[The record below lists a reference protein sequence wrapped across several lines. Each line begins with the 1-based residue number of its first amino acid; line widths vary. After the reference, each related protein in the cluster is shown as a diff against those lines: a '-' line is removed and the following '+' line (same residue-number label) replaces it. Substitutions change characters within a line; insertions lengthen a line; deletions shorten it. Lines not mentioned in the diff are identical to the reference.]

1 MLVGTITLKLST
13 FFSVSLYSN
22 SILTGKQLLSV
33 ERLKEKRTN
42 FQRKTLKER
51 RKSFFRRPRH
61 FFFRLLCGSLF
72 VSKINLNWKRL
83 T

>member
-22 SILTGKQLLSV
+22 SILTGKQLPSV
-33 ERLKEKRTN
+33 ESLKEKRTN
-42 FQRKTLKER
+42 FQRKTVKEQ
-51 RKSFFRRPRH
+51 RKSFFPDRH
-61 FFFRLLCGSLF
+61 FFFRLLCGSPF
-72 VSKINLNWKRL
+72 VTKINLNGKRL

>member
-42 FQRKTLKER
+42 FQTKTVKE
-51 RKSFFRRPRH
+51 
-61 FFFRLLCGSLF
+61 
-72 VSKINLNWKRL
+72 
-83 T
+83 